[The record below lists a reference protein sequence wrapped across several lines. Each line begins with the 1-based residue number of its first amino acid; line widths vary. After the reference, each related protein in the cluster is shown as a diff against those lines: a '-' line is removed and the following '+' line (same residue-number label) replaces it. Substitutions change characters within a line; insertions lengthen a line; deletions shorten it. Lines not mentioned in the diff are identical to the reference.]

1 MPFVHILVLA
11 AVQGLT
17 EFLPVSSSGH
27 LLLVPFFM
35 GWADQGRIIDVAM
48 HIGTLLA
55 VLIYFWRDVFAMT
68 RAFGRSFKLAAT
80 GRPMDKEFW
89 LILKLIVASIPAI
102 AAGLAIEHYFP
113 NGMRSVAIVAW
124 TTIIFGILLY
134 LADKMF
140 MTIRRME
147 HISFAGAFFV
157 GCFQAMALI
166 PGTSRSGA
174 TMTAARILGVER
186 SEAAR
191 FSFLMAIPTI
201 FGAGLLEGYKVWQS
215 GDVTLAYDAALGG
228 ALAFVFGLAAIAF
241 MMAWLRRASFTPFVI
256 YRLVLGGTLMWLI
269 YGEGV
274 L

>member
-1 MPFVHILVLA
+1 MPLVHILVLA

-27 LLLVPFFM
+27 LILVPHLF
-35 GWADQGRIIDVAM
+35 GWDDQGRIIDVAM

-55 VLIYFWRDVFAMT
+55 VLIYFWRDIFAMT
-68 RAFGRSFKLAAT
+68 RALGRSFKLAAT

-89 LILKLIVASIPAI
+89 LILKLFVASIPAV
-102 AAGLAIEHYFP
+102 AAGLAIEHYLP
-113 NGMRSVAIVAW
+113 NGMRDISIIAW
-124 TTIIFGILLY
+124 TTIVFAILLY
-134 LADKMF
+134 VADKMF

-147 HISFAGAFFV
+147 HISYIGAFFV
-157 GCFQAMALI
+157 GCFQALALI

-201 FGAGLLEGYKVWQS
+201 LGAGLLEGYKLYKS
-215 GDVTLAYDAALGG
+215 GDYALAHDAVVGG

-241 MMAWLRRASFTPFVI
+241 MMAWLRRASFTPFVV
-256 YRLVLGGTLMWLI
+256 YRLILGAILMWI
-269 YGEGV
+269 VYGAV
-274 L
+274 

>member
-1 MPFVHILVLA
+1 VPLVHIFVLA

-27 LLLVPFFM
+27 LILVPYVM
-35 GWADQGRIIDVAM
+35 GWSDQGRIIDVAM

-55 VLIYFWRDVFAMT
+55 VVIYFWRDVFGMT
-68 RAFGRSFKLAAT
+68 RAFARSFRLAAT

-89 LILKLIVASIPAI
+89 LILKLFVASIPAV
-102 AAGLAIEHYFP
+102 AAGLAIETYFP
-113 NGMRSVAIVAW
+113 DGMRSVAIVAW
-124 TTIIFGILLY
+124 TTIIFAILLFV
-134 LADKMF
+134 ADKMF

-201 FGAGLLEGYKVWQS
+201 FGAGLLEGYKVYRS
-215 GDVTLAYDAALGG
+215 GDWSLAHDAVVGG
-228 ALAFVFGLAAIAF
+228 GLAFVFGLIAIAF

-256 YRLVLGGTLMWLI
+256 YRLFLGAILMWI
-269 YGEGV
+269 VYGAA
-274 L
+274 

>member
-1 MPFVHILVLA
+1 VPFVHILVLA

-27 LLLVPFFM
+27 LLLVPYVM
-35 GWADQGRIIDVAM
+35 GWSDQGRIIDVAM
-48 HIGTLLA
+48 HIGTLVA
-55 VLIYFWRDVFAMT
+55 VLIYFWRDIFAMT
-68 RAFGRSFKLAAT
+68 RAFGRSFRLAAT
-80 GRPMDKEFW
+80 GRPLDKEFW
-89 LILKLIVASIPAI
+89 LILKLFVASLPAVI
-102 AAGLAIEHYFP
+102 AGVAIEHYVP
-113 NGMRSVAIVAW
+113 NGMRNVAIVAW
-124 TTIIFGILLY
+124 TTIIFGLLLY
-134 LADKMF
+134 VADKMF

-147 HISFAGAFFV
+147 HITFVGAFFV

-201 FGAGLLEGYKVWQS
+201 LGAGLLEGYKVYQS
-215 GDVTLAYDAALGG
+215 GDLSLMHDAIAGG

-241 MMAWLRRASFTPFVI
+241 MMAWLRHASFAPFVI
-256 YRLVLGGTLMWLI
+256 YRLLLGGILMYLI
-269 YGEGV
+269 YGTAST
-274 L
+274 

>member
-1 MPFVHILVLA
+1 VPFVHILVLA

-27 LLLVPFFM
+27 LILVPHIL
-35 GWADQGRIIDVAM
+35 GWTDQGRIIDVAM

-68 RAFGRSFKLAAT
+68 RAFGRSFTLAAT

-89 LILKLIVASIPAI
+89 LILKLVVASIPAV
-102 AAGLAIEHYFP
+102 AVGLLIESYFP
-113 NGMRSVAIVAW
+113 DGMRDISIIAW
-124 TTIIFGILLY
+124 TTIVYGIVLY
-134 LADKMF
+134 AADRMF

-147 HISFAGAFFV
+147 HISFLGAFFV
-157 GCFQAMALI
+157 GCFQALALI

-186 SEAAR
+186 SDAAR

-201 FGAGLLEGYKVWQS
+201 LGAGLLEGYKLYRS
-215 GDVTLAYDAALGG
+215 GDMSLAHDAVIGG
-228 ALAFVFGLAAIAF
+228 VLAFVFGLAAIAF
-241 MMAWLRRASFTPFVI
+241 MMAWLRRASFTPFVV
-256 YRLVLGGTLMWLI
+256 YRLALGALLMWI
-269 YGEGV
+269 VYGA
-274 L
+274 

>member
-1 MPFVHILVLA
+1 VPFVHILVLA

-27 LLLVPFFM
+27 LILVPHIL
-35 GWADQGRIIDVAM
+35 GWTDQGRIIDVAM

-89 LILKLIVASIPAI
+89 LILKLVVASIPAV
-102 AAGLAIEHYFP
+102 AVGLLIESYFP
-113 NGMRSVAIVAW
+113 DGMRDISIVAW
-124 TTIIFGILLY
+124 TTIVYGLLLY
-134 LADKMF
+134 AADRMF

-147 HISFAGAFFV
+147 HISFLGAFFV
-157 GCFQAMALI
+157 GCFQALALI

-186 SEAAR
+186 SDAAR

-201 FGAGLLEGYKVWQS
+201 LGAGLLEGYKLYRS
-215 GDVTLAYDAALGG
+215 GDMSLAHDAVIGG
-228 ALAFVFGLAAIAF
+228 VLAFVFGLAAIAF
-241 MMAWLRRASFTPFVI
+241 MMAWLRRASFTPFVV
-256 YRLVLGGTLMWLI
+256 YRLALGALLMWI
-269 YGEGV
+269 VYGA
-274 L
+274 